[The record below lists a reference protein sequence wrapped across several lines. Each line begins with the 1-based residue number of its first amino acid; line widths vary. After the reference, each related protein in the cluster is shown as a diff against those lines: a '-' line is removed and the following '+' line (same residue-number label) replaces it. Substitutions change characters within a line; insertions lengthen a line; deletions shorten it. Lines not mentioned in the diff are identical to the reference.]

1 MAETEQGTW
10 RGTRTRRQF
19 VQFPVKSGRS
29 LRIAL
34 TLLKWSHVL
43 CFCTVIQVEVV
54 SSGSAA
60 PQYHSAARHPETPVN
75 KKQTRSENVT
85 GTWTRR
91 AKCCGV
97 EQQALSHTVMGMVNV
112 ELQRGPECVA
122 GMTWTSMLLRFTNCK
137 IQKDSN
143 GSFGSNTDLT
153 DNGLIL
159 TSFSVF
165 ALLSE
170 HRIPG

>member
-1 MAETEQGTW
+1 
-10 RGTRTRRQF
+10 
-19 VQFPVKSGRS
+19 
-29 LRIAL
+29 
-34 TLLKWSHVL
+34 
-43 CFCTVIQVEVV
+43 
-54 SSGSAA
+54 
-60 PQYHSAARHPETPVN
+60 
-75 KKQTRSENVT
+75 
-85 GTWTRR
+85 
-91 AKCCGV
+91 
-97 EQQALSHTVMGMVNV
+97 MGMVNV
-112 ELQRGPECVA
+112 QLQRGPECVA